1 MLKYE
6 DMTKIEGL
14 GWIEYQLPIYLQNS
28 QLSVEINGSINMV
41 YFLIY
46 LSRLISFQNKIVI
59 TLLIYIGN
67 RLCSIWT

>member
-14 GWIEYQLPIYLQNS
+14 GWIEYELSIHMQNP

-46 LSRLISFQNKIVI
+46 FISFQNQNAI
-59 TLLIYIGN
+59 THYFDLY
-67 RLCSIWT
+67 SK